1 MCLAVPSKVI
11 SVQQDG
17 IALVD
22 IMGVQRQCSLM
33 LTPDAQPGDYVL
45 VHAGYAIQR
54 IEEQDAAETLRLL
67 GEIPDLL
74 GDEFAGEIAQAS
86 GTHETGAPDAAGQ
99 PTASA
104 AMPVSAVLAQI
115 AATTPK
121 ADPAAK
127 APVTGSVAPEPALA

>member
-11 SVQQDG
+11 SIQPNG

-22 IMGVQRQCSLM
+22 IMGVQRECSLM
-33 LTPDAQPGDYVL
+33 LTPDAQPGDFVL

-86 GTHETGAPDAAGQ
+86 GTHVAGSSDAAEQ
-99 PTASA
+99 SASPTPGA
-104 AMPVSAVLAQI
+104 VSTILAQI

-121 ADPAAK
+121 AEPAA
-127 APVTGSVAPEPALA
+127 ATPAASPAAPEPALA